1 MEVRFA
7 SKDDLNNIVILEKE
21 CFLFPYKD
29 KDILYEL
36 NENPFSH
43 TLVFENNGE
52 IIGYLIYLITFD
64 SASIVRIGVK
74 KSERNK
80 NIATNLLQKCEE
92 HLKKEKVEL
101 FTLEVRE
108 SNVAAIKLYEK
119 FGFSKICLKKSYY
132 ENGEN
137 AIYMMKGVF

>member
-21 CFLFPYKD
+21 CFLFPYKE

-36 NENPFSH
+36 NENPFSY

-80 NIATNLLQKCEE
+80 NIATKLLNKCEE

>member
-1 MEVRFA
+1 M
-7 SKDDLNNIVILEKE
+7 
-21 CFLFPYKD
+21 
-29 KDILYEL
+29 DI
-36 NENPFSH
+36 NKPN
-43 TLVFENNGE
+43 
-52 IIGYLIYLITFD
+52 ITF
-64 SASIVRIGVK
+64 VTEK
-74 KSERNK
+74 LQTKY
-80 NIATNLLQKCEE
+80 NLLIINKLLRPNESRSNKLATKLLNKCEE